1 MADSFKKKAV
11 SSPSAPEAPADAW
24 KDAVVEKEHQ
34 PAKVKSDVTY
44 RQMESEVA
52 SIDAQVKSLGDRKA
66 AIQADMAE
74 IKKAAQG

>member
-11 SSPSAPEAPADAW
+11 SAEKAPEAPADAW

-44 RQMESEVA
+44 RQMENELA
-52 SIDAQVKSLGDRKA
+52 SIADQVKSLGDRKA
-66 AIQADMAE
+66 VVEAEMAE

>member
-11 SSPSAPEAPADAW
+11 TEESAPEKPADAW

-34 PAKVKSDVTY
+34 PVKVKSDVTY
-44 RQMESEVA
+44 RQMENEIV
-52 SIDAQVKSLGDRKA
+52 SIAAQVKSLGERKTVVEA
-66 AIQADMAE
+66 EMAE